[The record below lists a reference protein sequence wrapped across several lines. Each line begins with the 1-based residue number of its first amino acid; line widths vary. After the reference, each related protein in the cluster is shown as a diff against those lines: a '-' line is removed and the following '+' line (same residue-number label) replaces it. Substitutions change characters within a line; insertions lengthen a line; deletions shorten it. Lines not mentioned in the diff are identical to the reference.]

1 MTNSAAPLRRTTAR
15 LSALR
20 RGVSLLAAAGLLS
33 VGFVAASPFGNASP
47 VFAADA
53 TPGTFT
59 ISASAQSI
67 APGDQA
73 FISVHRSGGAD
84 GRVSVSVDSATLPQE
99 LASVIAP
106 IDAEVTFLDGDT
118 TAKTVPIVFLGGEQ
132 PGHLPTVPDVP
143 GDGDLPGD
151 GGLPDDGTLPGD
163 GTPGDPIDV
172 PGVGGGAAHAAT
184 TVAVPHARARLIA
197 AAAASAPLT
206 VSLSAPTGGALI
218 GTPSSVT
225 ISVATPPTTTPV
237 DGGSGSGPT
246 GSTPGGAATQGG
258 TTVPG
263 GATKNSTGTTTPV
276 GGGRSLADTGVDV
289 IMPFTVATFAAILG
303 LAVMIFVRR
312 RHS

>member
-1 MTNSAAPLRRTTAR
+1 VSNSAAPLQRTTAR
-15 LSALR
+15 LSVLR
-20 RGVSLLAAAGLLS
+20 RGLSLLATAGLLS
-33 VGFVAASPFGNASP
+33 VGFAAASPFGNASP
-47 VFAADA
+47 AFAADA
-53 TPGTFT
+53 SPGTFT

-67 APGDQA
+67 APGDHA

-84 GRVSVSVDSATLPQE
+84 GIVSVSVDSATLPVE

-106 IDAEVTFLDGDT
+106 IDAEVTFLAGDT
-118 TAKTVPIVFLGGEQ
+118 AAKTVPIVFLGEQQ

-151 GGLPDDGTLPGD
+151 VGLPGVDTPDGV
-163 GTPGDPIDV
+163 IDV
-172 PGVGGGAAHAAT
+172 PGAGGGSARAAT
-184 TVAVPHARARLIA
+184 AVSVPHARARVIA
-197 AAAASAPLT
+197 AAPKVSAPLT
-206 VSLSAPTGGALI
+206 VSLSAPTGGALL

-237 DGGSGSGPT
+237 DGGSGAGPT
-246 GSTPGGAATQGG
+246 GSTPGGPVAPGG
-258 TTVPG
+258 TTIPG
-263 GATKNSTGTTTPV
+263 GTTKNSTGTTTPV

-303 LAVMIFVRR
+303 LAVMMFARR